1 MLALPFDAETLQHQ
15 LFVVDAEPD
24 PVAAGELLAELSRL
38 ERERARA
45 TLLSIGGPYAEKDLV
60 KGFGAEIVEWSR
72 HSLEGRGPLSQVRLI
87 SRRIGEL
94 APDTVKLLLSA
105 GRLPWKAAT
114 LFSRSAPFAAP
125 RTLPPGR
132 QRKRIVLVM
141 KSDLARNAAHVQQ
154 ALHTARALASR
165 GAHVRI
171 AAPFSG
177 KSFES
182 LLAGPGFEPSPGKI
196 DHLPLKP
203 LQRSVRTVRY
213 VRSVLEE
220 LAAAD
225 FGTLYFRQVRIGSML
240 LPAARQL
247 GFRVFLEAHQPY
259 TTWAMHERRRL
270 WGEREPASYGHLAMA
285 RWDRRYERRCYSELD
300 GVVCTTEA
308 MRRHVGRLAP
318 DCKALLLRNGAPE
331 VELGAGTI
339 EEQRRPIDLLYAGRT
354 SSAKSTDVLLLA
366 LKQLAGIRLTIVG
379 GPTEQELRPYREMAK
394 DLGLADRVEFLPWEE
409 QSALFQRIRQAKIAV
424 HPLAGR
430 GSREWRL
437 FTCPLKVLECMALGT
452 PVVATDL
459 PALREILTDGVT
471 GRLVKPGDPEALA
484 AAIRDLLDHPDQ
496 AESLRREAHRH
507 VAEFGHGPRAERL
520 LGFLES
526 SERTSW

>member
-1 MLALPFDAETLQHQ
+1 
-15 LFVVDAEPD
+15 
-24 PVAAGELLAELSRL
+24 
-38 ERERARA
+38 
-45 TLLSIGGPYAEKDLV
+45 
-60 KGFGAEIVEWSR
+60 
-72 HSLEGRGPLSQVRLI
+72 
-87 SRRIGEL
+87 
-94 APDTVKLLLSA
+94 
-105 GRLPWKAAT
+105 
-114 LFSRSAPFAAP
+114 
-125 RTLPPGR
+125 
-132 QRKRIVLVM
+132 
-141 KSDLARNAAHVQQ
+141 
-154 ALHTARALASR
+154 
-165 GAHVRI
+165 
-171 AAPFSG
+171 
-177 KSFES
+177 
-182 LLAGPGFEPSPGKI
+182 
-196 DHLPLKP
+196 
-203 LQRSVRTVRY
+203 
-213 VRSVLEE
+213 
-220 LAAAD
+220 
-225 FGTLYFRQVRIGSML
+225 
-240 LPAARQL
+240 
-247 GFRVFLEAHQPY
+247 
-259 TTWAMHERRRL
+259 
-270 WGEREPASYGHLAMA
+270 MA